1 MGLGWARVTWVTVG
15 VAVRCNEGYTF
26 RDTLL
31 GLRGGGHLVGKGVD
45 CIPTLLGTS
54 EK

>member
-31 GLRGGGHLVGKGVD
+31 GLRGGGAFSREG
-45 CIPTLLGTS
+45 S
-54 EK
+54 